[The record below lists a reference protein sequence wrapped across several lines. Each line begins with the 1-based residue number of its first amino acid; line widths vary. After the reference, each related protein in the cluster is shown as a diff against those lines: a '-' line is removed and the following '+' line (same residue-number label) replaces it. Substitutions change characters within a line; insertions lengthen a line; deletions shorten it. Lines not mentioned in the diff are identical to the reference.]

1 MAASADAPA
10 GARPRVAL
18 ALDFGLRWIGA
29 ATGQTVTATASARGA
44 LRARD
49 GVPDWDALGRLVAE
63 WGPDVIVVGLPLN
76 MDGTESEM
84 SRRARRFGNRVN
96 ARTGVPVEFQDE
108 RLTSREAAAR
118 AAPGTDRNALH
129 GEAARV
135 ILEDWLAGAGG

>member
-1 MAASADAPA
+1 
-10 GARPRVAL
+10 
-18 ALDFGLRWIGA
+18 
-29 ATGQTVTATASARGA
+29 
-44 LRARD
+44 
-49 GVPDWDALGRLVAE
+49 
-63 WGPDVIVVGLPLN
+63 
-76 MDGTESEM
+76 M